1 METTSKQVKYSVIF
15 EALSGQTA
23 CGDQYL
29 IKECSDFT
37 LCAVLDGLG
46 HGEEAEYAAKTAIQV
61 LDSHANE
68 SIETL
73 FRLCNHALQA
83 TRGAAMTL
91 VKIDDRY
98 KVSYKAIGNV
108 MGVYW
113 QIGNRA
119 HSMTLEN
126 GIVGKDQLP
135 SSLPIHELSLA
146 SGDIF
151 ILATDGINSRF
162 EIESPKLESPV
173 NIAKQIFTLYR
184 NDKDDGLVMVV
195 QLL

>member
-1 METTSKQVKYSVIF
+1 METTLKKVKYSVLF

-23 CGDQYL
+23 CGDQYF
-29 IKECSDFT
+29 IQEGSDFT
-37 LCAVLDGLG
+37 LFAVLDGLG
-46 HGEEAEYAAKTAIQV
+46 HGEEAEYASKTALQI
-61 LDSHANE
+61 LASHSNE

-73 FRLCNHALQA
+73 FRLCNHALQT

-91 VKIDDRY
+91 VRIDDQY
-98 KVSYKAIGNV
+98 KVIYKAIGNV

-113 QIGNRA
+113 QIGDRSHA
-119 HSMTLEN
+119 MTLEN

-135 SSLPIHELSLA
+135 SPMPIHELTLT

-162 EIESPKLESPV
+162 ETESPKLESPV
-173 NIAKQIFTLYR
+173 NIAKQIFTTYR
-184 NDKDDGLVMVV
+184 NNYDDGLVLVV